1 MKLKYIFITAAL
13 LNMFCASAQ
22 DIYTMESVTS
32 EDLNGTARFIG
43 MGGAMSALGAD
54 ISTMGTNPAGIGL
67 YRSADVA
74 TSLSLNALAEGQK
87 FDEHGKTRM
96 SYDQAGIVY
105 PIKMGN
111 GSMRFFNVGFNYHKR
126 KNFKSLIS
134 ADQNLTNGAS
144 QTWEM
149 ADVSSFFG
157 DASVNDGGTPLTDAG
172 YQTYLFDKVKDE
184 HGKDVTDEF
193 GNKVYNV
200 YNGVNNSYRKWTT
213 GGIQQYDFNMST
225 NISDRYYF
233 GITMGVYNVDIDS
246 YSGYMENL
254 ADNDGLP
261 VGSYTS
267 TNARS
272 LSGNGLDVKFGTI
285 IYPIEGYS
293 FRVGVSFST
302 PVWYSLTENCTSQIN
317 SKFLTSG
324 DGESASVQYD
334 KYDLRTEIGDHDYNI
349 RTPWKFN
356 ISAGGTI
363 GDFLALDAEYEYSDY
378 SSAKLSY
385 DEGYDEWSWSGSETK
400 DRELNREA
408 SKYLKGVSTV
418 RLGAE
423 AKLDYGLS
431 LRLGYNYVSTPIKSN
446 ALQNQ
451 FINSASIDYNTSTN
465 YVNLGDINRY
475 TVGLGYKAKHFYT
488 DFAWQYQQQSGDFY
502 AFTTQRGNPSETN
515 EAPCTKLK
523 LDRSQFLLTL
533 GYKF

>member
-87 FDEHGKTRM
+87 FDEHGKSRV
-96 SYDQAGIVY
+96 SYDQLGIVY
-105 PIKMGN
+105 PFKMG
-111 GSMRFFNVGFNYHKR
+111 GGAMRYFNVGFNYHKR
-126 KNFKSLIS
+126 KNFKSLIG
-134 ADQNLTNGAS
+134 ADQNLANGAS

-149 ADVSSFFG
+149 ADASSYWG
-157 DASVNDGGTPLTDAG
+157 DEEHWTPLSVSG
-172 YQTYLFDKVKDE
+172 YQTYLFDKAGGDPDE
-184 HGKDVTDEF
+184 SGYEL
-193 GNKVYNV
+193 YNV
-200 YNGVNNSYRKWTT
+200 YNGVNNSYRKWVT

-233 GITMGVYNVDIDS
+233 GITMGVYNVDVDS

-254 ADNDGLP
+254 AGQDGSL
-261 VGSYTS
+261 VGSYTL
-267 TNARS
+267 TNSRS

-293 FRVGVSFST
+293 FRLGLSFST
-302 PVWYSLTENCTSQIN
+302 PVWYSLTANCTSQIN
-317 SKFLTSG
+317 SKFLRSG
-324 DGESASVQYD
+324 DGESTSVQYD

-363 GDFLALDAEYEYSDY
+363 GNFLALDAEYEYSDY
-378 SSAKLSY
+378 SSASLSY
-385 DEGYDEWSWSGSETK
+385 DDGYDEWSWGGNQTK

-451 FINSASIDYNTSTN
+451 FIYSASIDYNTSTN

>member
-126 KNFKSLIS
+126 KNFKSLIG
-134 ADQNLTNGAS
+134 ADQLLANGAS

-149 ADVSSFFG
+149 ADVSSYWG
-157 DASVNDGGTPLTDAG
+157 GTDKGTPLSNAG
-172 YQTYLFDKVKDE
+172 YQTYLYEKSEEADDSGYE
-184 HGKDVTDEF
+184 Q
-193 GNKVYNV
+193 YNV
-200 YNGVNNSYRKWTT
+200 YNGVNNSYRKWVT

-233 GITMGVYNVDIDS
+233 GITFGVYNVDVDS

-254 ADNDGLP
+254 ALNDGTS
-261 VGSYTS
+261 VGDYLL

-272 LSGNGLDVKFGTI
+272 LSGNGIDFKFGTI
-285 IYPIEGYS
+285 IYPIEGSS
-293 FRVGVSFST
+293 FRVGLSFST
-302 PVWYSLTENCTSQIN
+302 PVWYSLTANCTSQIY
-317 SKFLTSG
+317 STIGGK
-324 DGESASVQYD
+324 
-334 KYDLRTEIGDHDYNI
+334 KYDYRTEVGDHDFNI

-363 GDFLALDAEYEYSDY
+363 GNFLALDAEYEYSDY
-378 SSAKLSY
+378 SSASLSY
-385 DEGYDEWSWSGSETK
+385 DDVYDEWSWGGNQTK

>member
-126 KNFKSLIS
+126 KNFKSLIG
-134 ADQNLTNGAS
+134 ADQLLANGAS

-233 GITMGVYNVDIDS
+233 GITFGVYNVDVDS

-254 ADNDGLP
+254 ALNDGTS
-261 VGSYTS
+261 VGDYLL

-272 LSGNGLDVKFGTI
+272 LSGNGIDFKFGTI
-285 IYPIEGYS
+285 IYPIEGSS
-293 FRVGVSFST
+293 FRVGLSFST
-302 PVWYSLTENCTSQIN
+302 PVWYSLTANCTSQIN
-317 SKFLTSG
+317 STIGGK
-324 DGESASVQYD
+324 
-334 KYDLRTEIGDHDYNI
+334 KYDIRTEVGDHDFNI

-363 GDFLALDAEYEYSDY
+363 GNFLALDAEYEYSDY
-378 SSAKLSY
+378 SSASLSY
-385 DEGYDEWSWSGSETK
+385 DDVYDEWSWGGNQTK

>member
-105 PIKMGN
+105 PFKMGN

-126 KNFKSLIS
+126 KNFKSLIG
-134 ADQNLTNGAS
+134 ADQLLANGAS

-149 ADVSSFFG
+149 ADVSSYWG
-157 DASVNDGGTPLTDAG
+157 GTNKGTPLLNAG
-172 YQTYLFDKVKDE
+172 YQTCLYEKSGEEDDSE
-184 HGKDVTDEF
+184 YEQ
-193 GNKVYNV
+193 YNV
-200 YNGVNNSYRKWTT
+200 YNGVNNSYRKWVT

-233 GITMGVYNVDIDS
+233 GITFGVYNVDVDS

-254 ADNDGLP
+254 ALNDGTS
-261 VGSYTS
+261 VGDYHL

-272 LSGNGLDVKFGTI
+272 LSGNGIDFKFGTI
-285 IYPIEGYS
+285 IYPIEGSS
-293 FRVGVSFST
+293 FRVGLSFST
-302 PVWYSLTENCTSQIN
+302 PVWYSLTANCTSQIY
-317 SKFLTSG
+317 STIGGK
-324 DGESASVQYD
+324 
-334 KYDLRTEIGDHDYNI
+334 KYDIRTEVGDHDFNI

-363 GDFLALDAEYEYSDY
+363 GNFLALDAEYEYSDY
-378 SSAKLSY
+378 SSASLSY
-385 DEGYDEWSWSGSETK
+385 DDVYDEWSWGGNQTK

>member
-126 KNFKSLIS
+126 KNFKSLIG
-134 ADQNLTNGAS
+134 ADQLLANGAS

-149 ADVSSFFG
+149 VDVSSYWG
-157 DASVNDGGTPLTDAG
+157 GTDKGTPLSNAG
-172 YQTYLFDKVKDE
+172 HQTYLYEKSGEPDDSGYE
-184 HGKDVTDEF
+184 Q
-193 GNKVYNV
+193 YNI
-200 YNGVNNSYRKWTT
+200 YNGVNNSYRKWVT

-233 GITMGVYNVDIDS
+233 GITFGVYNVDVDS

-254 ADNDGLP
+254 ALNDGTS
-261 VGSYTS
+261 VGEYHL

-272 LSGNGLDVKFGTI
+272 LSGNGIDFKFGTI
-285 IYPIEGYS
+285 IYPIEGSS
-293 FRVGVSFST
+293 FRVGLSFST
-302 PVWYSLTENCTSQIN
+302 PVWYSLTANCTSQIY
-317 SKFLTSG
+317 STIGGK
-324 DGESASVQYD
+324 
-334 KYDLRTEIGDHDYNI
+334 KYDIRTEVGDHDFNI

-363 GDFLALDAEYEYSDY
+363 GNFLALDAEYEYSDY
-378 SSAKLSY
+378 SSASLSY
-385 DEGYDEWSWSGSETK
+385 DDSYDEWGWGGNQTK

>member
-105 PIKMGN
+105 PFKMGN

-126 KNFKSLIS
+126 KNFKSLIG
-134 ADQNLTNGAS
+134 ADQLLANGAS

-149 ADVSSFFG
+149 ADVSSYWG
-157 DASVNDGGTPLTDAG
+157 GTNKGTPLSNAG
-172 YQTYLFDKVKDE
+172 YQTCLYEKSGEEDDSE
-184 HGKDVTDEF
+184 YEQ
-193 GNKVYNV
+193 YNV
-200 YNGVNNSYRKWTT
+200 YNGVNNSYRKWVT

-233 GITMGVYNVDIDS
+233 GITFGVYNVDVDS

-254 ADNDGLP
+254 ALNDGTS
-261 VGSYTS
+261 VGEYHL

-272 LSGNGLDVKFGTI
+272 LSGNGIDFKFGTI
-285 IYPIEGYS
+285 IYPIEGSS
-293 FRVGVSFST
+293 FRVGLSFST
-302 PVWYSLTENCTSQIN
+302 PVWYSLTANCTSQIY
-317 SKFLTSG
+317 STIGGK
-324 DGESASVQYD
+324 
-334 KYDLRTEIGDHDYNI
+334 KYDIRTEVGDHDFNI

-363 GDFLALDAEYEYSDY
+363 GNFLALDAEYEYSDY
-378 SSAKLSY
+378 SSASLSY
-385 DEGYDEWSWSGSETK
+385 DDVYDEWSWGGNQTK

>member
-105 PIKMGN
+105 PFKMGN

-126 KNFKSLIS
+126 KNFKSLIG
-134 ADQNLTNGAS
+134 ADQLLANGAS

-149 ADVSSFFG
+149 ADVSSYWG
-157 DASVNDGGTPLTDAG
+157 GTNKGTPLSNAG
-172 YQTYLFDKVKDE
+172 YQTCLYEKSGEEDDSE
-184 HGKDVTDEF
+184 YEQ
-193 GNKVYNV
+193 YNV
-200 YNGVNNSYRKWTT
+200 YNGVNNSYRKWVT

-233 GITMGVYNVDIDS
+233 GITFGVYNVDVDS

-254 ADNDGLP
+254 ALNDGTS
-261 VGSYTS
+261 VGDYLL

-272 LSGNGLDVKFGTI
+272 LSGNGIDFKFGTI
-285 IYPIEGYS
+285 IYPIEGSS
-293 FRVGVSFST
+293 FRVGLSFST
-302 PVWYSLTENCTSQIN
+302 PVWYSLTANCTSQIN
-317 SKFLTSG
+317 STIGGK
-324 DGESASVQYD
+324 
-334 KYDLRTEIGDHDYNI
+334 KYDIRTEVGDHDFNI

-363 GDFLALDAEYEYSDY
+363 GNFLALDAEYEYSDY
-378 SSAKLSY
+378 SSASLSY
-385 DEGYDEWSWSGSETK
+385 DDVYEEWSWGGNQTK

>member
-105 PIKMGN
+105 PFKMGN

-126 KNFKSLIS
+126 KNFKSLIG
-134 ADQNLTNGAS
+134 ADQLLANGAS

-149 ADVSSFFG
+149 ADVSSYWG
-157 DASVNDGGTPLTDAG
+157 GTNKGTPLSNAG
-172 YQTYLFDKVKDE
+172 YQTCLYEKSGEEDDSE
-184 HGKDVTDEF
+184 YEQ
-193 GNKVYNV
+193 YNV
-200 YNGVNNSYRKWTT
+200 YNGVNNSYRKWVT

-233 GITMGVYNVDIDS
+233 GITFGVYNVDVDS

-254 ADNDGLP
+254 ALNDGTS
-261 VGSYTS
+261 VGDYHL

-272 LSGNGLDVKFGTI
+272 LSGNGIDFKFGTI
-285 IYPIEGYS
+285 IYPIEGSS
-293 FRVGVSFST
+293 FRVGLSFST
-302 PVWYSLTENCTSQIN
+302 PVWYSLTANCTSQIY
-317 SKFLTSG
+317 STIG
-324 DGESASVQYD
+324 GT
-334 KYDLRTEIGDHDYNI
+334 KYDYRTEVGDHDFNI

-363 GDFLALDAEYEYSDY
+363 GNFLALDAEYEYSDY
-378 SSAKLSY
+378 SSASLSY
-385 DEGYDEWSWSGSETK
+385 DDGYDEWSWGGNQTK

>member
-126 KNFKSLIS
+126 KNFKSLIG
-134 ADQNLTNGAS
+134 ADQLLANGAS

-149 ADVSSFFG
+149 IDVSSYWG
-157 DASVNDGGTPLTDAG
+157 GTDKGTPLSNAG
-172 YQTYLFDKVKDE
+172 YQTYLYEKSGVDDSGYE
-184 HGKDVTDEF
+184 Q
-193 GNKVYNV
+193 YAY
-200 YNGVNNSYRKWTT
+200 YNGVNNSYRKWVT

-233 GITMGVYNVDIDS
+233 GITFGVYNVDVDS

-254 ADNDGLP
+254 ALNDGTS
-261 VGSYTS
+261 VGDYLL

-272 LSGNGLDVKFGTI
+272 LSGNGIDFKFGTI
-285 IYPIEGYS
+285 IYPIEGSS
-293 FRVGVSFST
+293 FRVGLSFST
-302 PVWYSLTENCTSQIN
+302 PVWYSLTANCTSQIN
-317 SKFLTSG
+317 SEFMCFDENMNVIEGK
-324 DGESASVQYD
+324 YD
-334 KYDLRTEIGDHDYNI
+334 KYDLRTEVGDHDFNI

-363 GDFLALDAEYEYSDY
+363 GNFLALDAEYEYSDY
-378 SSAKLSY
+378 SSASLSY
-385 DEGYDEWSWSGSETK
+385 DDGYDEWSWGGNQTK

>member
-87 FDEHGKTRM
+87 FDEYGKTRM

-126 KNFKSLIS
+126 KNFKSLIG
-134 ADQNLTNGAS
+134 ADQLLANGAS

-149 ADVSSFFG
+149 TDVSSYWG
-157 DASVNDGGTPLTDAG
+157 GTDKGTPLSNAG
-172 YQTYLFDKVKDE
+172 YQTYLYEKSGVDDSGYE
-184 HGKDVTDEF
+184 Q
-193 GNKVYNV
+193 YNV
-200 YNGVNNSYRKWTT
+200 YNGVNNSYRKWVT

-233 GITMGVYNVDIDS
+233 GITFGVYNVDVDS

-254 ADNDGLP
+254 ALNDGTS
-261 VGSYTS
+261 VGDYHL

-272 LSGNGLDVKFGTI
+272 LSGNGIDFKFGTI
-285 IYPIEGYS
+285 IYPIEGSS
-293 FRVGVSFST
+293 FRVGLSFST
-302 PVWYSLTENCTSQIN
+302 PVWYSLTANCTSQIN
-317 SKFLTSG
+317 STIGGK
-324 DGESASVQYD
+324 
-334 KYDLRTEIGDHDYNI
+334 KYDIRTEVGDHDFNI

-363 GDFLALDAEYEYSDY
+363 GNFLALDAEYEYSDY
-378 SSAKLSY
+378 SSASLSY
-385 DEGYDEWSWSGSETK
+385 DDSYDEWGWGGNQTK

-502 AFTTQRGNPSETN
+502 AFTTQRGNPSEAN

>member
-22 DIYTMESVTS
+22 DIYTMESVTI

-126 KNFKSLIS
+126 KNFKSLIG
-134 ADQNLTNGAS
+134 ADQLLANGAS

-149 ADVSSFFG
+149 ADVSSYWG
-157 DASVNDGGTPLTDAG
+157 GTNKGTPLSNAG
-172 YQTYLFDKVKDE
+172 YQTCLYEKSGEEDDSE
-184 HGKDVTDEF
+184 YEQ
-193 GNKVYNV
+193 YNV
-200 YNGVNNSYRKWTT
+200 YNGVNNSYRKWVT

-233 GITMGVYNVDIDS
+233 GITFGVYNVDVDS

-254 ADNDGLP
+254 ALNDGTS
-261 VGSYTS
+261 VGDYLL

-272 LSGNGLDVKFGTI
+272 LSGNGIDFKFGTI
-285 IYPIEGYS
+285 IYPIEGSS
-293 FRVGVSFST
+293 FRVGLSFST
-302 PVWYSLTENCTSQIN
+302 PVWYSLTANCTSQIY
-317 SKFLTSG
+317 STIGGK
-324 DGESASVQYD
+324 
-334 KYDLRTEIGDHDYNI
+334 KYDIRTEVGDHDFNI

-363 GDFLALDAEYEYSDY
+363 GNFLALDAEYEYSDY
-378 SSAKLSY
+378 SSASLSY
-385 DEGYDEWSWSGSETK
+385 DDVYDEWSWGGNQTK

>member
-1 MKLKYIFITAAL
+1 MKLKYIFITTAL

-126 KNFKSLIS
+126 KNFKSLIG
-134 ADQNLTNGAS
+134 ADQLLANGAS

-149 ADVSSFFG
+149 TEVSSYWG
-157 DASVNDGGTPLTDAG
+157 GTDKGTPLSNAG
-172 YQTYLFDKVKDE
+172 YQTYLYEKSGVDDSGYE
-184 HGKDVTDEF
+184 Q
-193 GNKVYNV
+193 YNV
-200 YNGVNNSYRKWTT
+200 YNGVNNSYRKWVT

-233 GITMGVYNVDIDS
+233 GITMGVYNVDVDS

-254 ADNDGLP
+254 ADRDGLP
-261 VGSYTS
+261 VGSYTL

-272 LSGNGLDVKFGTI
+272 LSGNGLDIKFGTI
-285 IYPIEGYS
+285 IYPIEGAS
-293 FRVGVSFST
+293 FRVGLSFST
-302 PVWYSLTENCTSQIN
+302 PVWYSLTANCTSQIN
-317 SKFLTSG
+317 SKFLCY
-324 DGESASVQYD
+324 DENMNVIENKID

-363 GDFLALDAEYEYSDY
+363 GNFLALDAEYEYSDY
-378 SSAKLSY
+378 SSASLSY
-385 DEGYDEWSWSGSETK
+385 DDSYDEWGWGGNQTK

>member
-105 PIKMGN
+105 PFKMGN

-126 KNFKSLIS
+126 KNFKSLIG
-134 ADQNLTNGAS
+134 ADQLLANGAS

-149 ADVSSFFG
+149 ADVSSYWG
-157 DASVNDGGTPLTDAG
+157 GTNKGTPLSNAG
-172 YQTYLFDKVKDE
+172 YQTCLYEKSGEEDDSE
-184 HGKDVTDEF
+184 YEQ
-193 GNKVYNV
+193 YNV
-200 YNGVNNSYRKWTT
+200 YNGVNNSYRKWVT

-233 GITMGVYNVDIDS
+233 GITFGVYNVDVDS

-254 ADNDGLP
+254 ALNDGTS
-261 VGSYTS
+261 VGEYHL

-272 LSGNGLDVKFGTI
+272 LSGNGIDFKFGTI
-285 IYPIEGYS
+285 IYPIEGSS
-293 FRVGVSFST
+293 FRVGLSFST
-302 PVWYSLTENCTSQIN
+302 PVWYSLTANCTSQIY
-317 SKFLTSG
+317 STIGGK
-324 DGESASVQYD
+324 
-334 KYDLRTEIGDHDYNI
+334 KYDIRTEVGDHDFNI

-363 GDFLALDAEYEYSDY
+363 GNFLALGAEYEYSDY
-378 SSAKLSY
+378 SSASLSY
-385 DEGYDEWSWSGSETK
+385 DDSYDEWGWGGNQTK

>member
-32 EDLNGTARFIG
+32 EDLNGTARFVG

-54 ISTMGTNPAGIGL
+54 MSTMGTNPAGIGL

-126 KNFKSLIS
+126 KNFKSLIG
-134 ADQNLTNGAS
+134 ADQVLANGAS

-149 ADVSSFFG
+149 TDVSSYW
-157 DASVNDGGTPLTDAG
+157 GGTGKETPLSNAG
-172 YQTYLFDKVKDE
+172 QTYLYEKSGEVDDSGYE
-184 HGKDVTDEF
+184 Q
-193 GNKVYNV
+193 YNV
-200 YNGVNNSYRKWTT
+200 YNGVNNSYRKWVT

-225 NISDRYYF
+225 NIFDRYYF
-233 GITMGVYNVDIDS
+233 GITFGVYNVDVDS

-254 ADNDGLP
+254 ALNDGTS
-261 VGSYTS
+261 VGDYLL

-272 LSGNGLDVKFGTI
+272 LSGNGIDFKFGTI
-285 IYPIEGYS
+285 IYPIEGSS
-293 FRVGVSFST
+293 FRVGLSFST
-302 PVWYSLTENCTSQIN
+302 PVWYSLTANCTSQIN
-317 SKFLTSG
+317 SIIGGT
-324 DGESASVQYD
+324 
-334 KYDLRTEIGDHDYNI
+334 KYDCRTEVGDHNFNI

-363 GDFLALDAEYEYSDY
+363 GNFLALDAEYEYSDY
-378 SSAKLSY
+378 SSASLSY
-385 DEGYDEWSWSGSETK
+385 DDGYDEWSWGGSQTK

-502 AFTTQRGNPSETN
+502 AFTTQRGNSSEVN

>member
-126 KNFKSLIS
+126 KNFKSLIG
-134 ADQNLTNGAS
+134 ADQLLANGAS

-149 ADVSSFFG
+149 IDVSSYWG
-157 DASVNDGGTPLTDAG
+157 GTDKGTPLSN
-172 YQTYLFDKVKDE
+172 QTYLTYLYEKSGEVDDSGYEQYYK
-184 HGKDVTDEF
+184 
-193 GNKVYNV
+193 
-200 YNGVNNSYRKWTT
+200 YNGVNNSYRKWVT

-233 GITMGVYNVDIDS
+233 GITFGVYNVDVDS

-254 ADNDGLP
+254 ALNDGTS
-261 VGSYTS
+261 VGDYLL

-272 LSGNGLDVKFGTI
+272 LSGNGIDFKFGTI
-285 IYPIEGYS
+285 IYPIEGSS
-293 FRVGVSFST
+293 FRVGLSFFT
-302 PVWYSLTENCTSQIN
+302 PVWYSLTANCTSQIY
-317 SKFLTSG
+317 STIG
-324 DGESASVQYD
+324 GT
-334 KYDLRTEIGDHDYNI
+334 KYDYRTEVGDHDFNI

-363 GDFLALDAEYEYSDY
+363 GNFLALDAEYEYSDY
-378 SSAKLSY
+378 SSASLSY
-385 DEGYDEWSWSGSETK
+385 DDVYDEWGWGGNQTK

>member
-105 PIKMGN
+105 PFKMGN

-126 KNFKSLIS
+126 KNFKSLIG
-134 ADQNLTNGAS
+134 ADQLLANGAS

-149 ADVSSFFG
+149 IDVSSYWG
-157 DASVNDGGTPLTDAG
+157 GTDKGTPLSNAG
-172 YQTYLFDKVKDE
+172 YQTQTYLYEKSGEVDDSGYEQYYK
-184 HGKDVTDEF
+184 
-193 GNKVYNV
+193 Y
-200 YNGVNNSYRKWTT
+200 YGVNNSYRKWVT

-233 GITMGVYNVDIDS
+233 GITFGVYNVDVDS

-254 ADNDGLP
+254 ALNDGTS
-261 VGSYTS
+261 VGDYLL

-272 LSGNGLDVKFGTI
+272 LSGNGIDFKFGTI
-285 IYPIEGYS
+285 IYPIEGSS
-293 FRVGVSFST
+293 FRVGLSFST
-302 PVWYSLTENCTSQIN
+302 PVWYSLTANCTSQIY
-317 SKFLTSG
+317 STIGGK
-324 DGESASVQYD
+324 
-334 KYDLRTEIGDHDYNI
+334 KYDYRTEVGDHDFNI

-363 GDFLALDAEYEYSDY
+363 GNFLALDAEYEYSDY
-378 SSAKLSY
+378 SSASLSY
-385 DEGYDEWSWSGSETK
+385 DDSYDEWGWGGNQTK

>member
-126 KNFKSLIS
+126 KNFKSLIG
-134 ADQNLTNGAS
+134 ADQLLANGAS

-149 ADVSSFFG
+149 TDVSSYWG
-157 DASVNDGGTPLTDAG
+157 GTDKGTPLSNAG
-172 YQTYLFDKVKDE
+172 YQTYLYEKSGKVDDSGYE
-184 HGKDVTDEF
+184 Q
-193 GNKVYNV
+193 YNV
-200 YNGVNNSYRKWTT
+200 YNGVNNSYRKWVT

-233 GITMGVYNVDIDS
+233 GITFGVYNVDVDS

-254 ADNDGLP
+254 ALNDGTS
-261 VGSYTS
+261 VGDYHL

-272 LSGNGLDVKFGTI
+272 LSGNGIDFKFGTI
-285 IYPIEGYS
+285 IYPIEGSS
-293 FRVGVSFST
+293 FRVGLSFST
-302 PVWYSLTENCTSQIN
+302 PVWYSLTANCTSQIN
-317 SKFLTSG
+317 STIGGK
-324 DGESASVQYD
+324 
-334 KYDLRTEIGDHDYNI
+334 KYDIRTEVGDHDFNI

-363 GDFLALDAEYEYSDY
+363 GNFLALDAEYEYSDY
-378 SSAKLSY
+378 SSASLSY
-385 DEGYDEWSWSGSETK
+385 DDSYDEWGWGGNQTK

-502 AFTTQRGNPSETN
+502 AFTTQRGNPSEAN

>member
-126 KNFKSLIS
+126 KNFKSLIG
-134 ADQNLTNGAS
+134 ADQLLANGAS

-149 ADVSSFFG
+149 VDVSSYWG
-157 DASVNDGGTPLTDAG
+157 GTDKGTPLSNAG
-172 YQTYLFDKVKDE
+172 YQTYLYEKSGEADDSE
-184 HGKDVTDEF
+184 YEQ
-193 GNKVYNV
+193 YNV
-200 YNGVNNSYRKWTT
+200 YNGVNNSYRKWVT

-254 ADNDGLP
+254 ALNDGTS
-261 VGSYTS
+261 VGDYLL

-272 LSGNGLDVKFGTI
+272 LSGNGIDFKFGTI
-285 IYPIEGYS
+285 IYPIEGSS
-293 FRVGVSFST
+293 FRVGLSFST
-302 PVWYSLTENCTSQIN
+302 PVWYSMTANCTSQIY
-317 SKFLTSG
+317 STIGGK
-324 DGESASVQYD
+324 
-334 KYDLRTEIGDHDYNI
+334 KYDIRTEVGDHDFNI

-363 GDFLALDAEYEYSDY
+363 GNFLALDAEYEYSDY
-378 SSAKLSY
+378 SSASLSY
-385 DEGYDEWSWSGSETK
+385 DDSYDEWGWGGNQTK

>member
-87 FDEHGKTRM
+87 FDEHGKSRV
-96 SYDQAGIVY
+96 SYDQLGIVY
-105 PIKMGN
+105 PFKMG
-111 GSMRFFNVGFNYHKR
+111 GGVMRYFNVGFNYHKR

-134 ADQNLTNGAS
+134 ADQNLSNGAS

-149 ADVSSFFG
+149 ADVSSYWG
-157 DASVNDGGTPLTDAG
+157 DEERWTPLAVAG
-172 YQTYLFDKVKDE
+172 YQTYLFDKAGGDPDE
-184 HGKDVTDEF
+184 SGYEK
-193 GNKVYNV
+193 YNV

-233 GITMGVYNVDIDS
+233 GITMGVYNVDVDS

-254 ADNDGLP
+254 AGVDGSP
-261 VGSYTS
+261 VGSYTL

-272 LSGNGLDVKFGTI
+272 LSGNGIDFKFGTI
-285 IYPIEGYS
+285 IYPIEGSS
-293 FRVGVSFST
+293 FRVGLSFST
-302 PVWYSLTENCTSQIN
+302 PVWYSLTANCTSQIY
-317 SKFLTSG
+317 STIGGK
-324 DGESASVQYD
+324 
-334 KYDLRTEIGDHDYNI
+334 KYDIRTEVGDHDFNI

-363 GDFLALDAEYEYSDY
+363 GNFLALDAEYEYSDY
-378 SSAKLSY
+378 SSASLSY
-385 DEGYDEWSWSGSETK
+385 DDSYDEWGWGGNQTK

>member
-105 PIKMGN
+105 PIKMEN

-126 KNFKSLIS
+126 KNFKSLIG
-134 ADQNLTNGAS
+134 ADQLLANGAS

-149 ADVSSFFG
+149 ADVSSYWG
-157 DASVNDGGTPLTDAG
+157 GTNKGTPLSNAG
-172 YQTYLFDKVKDE
+172 YQTCLYEKSGEEDDSE
-184 HGKDVTDEF
+184 YEQ
-193 GNKVYNV
+193 YNV
-200 YNGVNNSYRKWTT
+200 YNGVNNSYRKWVT

-233 GITMGVYNVDIDS
+233 GITFGVYNVDVDS

-254 ADNDGLP
+254 ALNDGTS
-261 VGSYTS
+261 VGEYHL

-272 LSGNGLDVKFGTI
+272 LSGNGIDFKFGTI
-285 IYPIEGYS
+285 IYPIEGSS
-293 FRVGVSFST
+293 FRVGLSFST
-302 PVWYSLTENCTSQIN
+302 PVWYSLTANCTSQIN
-317 SKFLTSG
+317 STIGGK
-324 DGESASVQYD
+324 
-334 KYDLRTEIGDHDYNI
+334 KYDIRTEVGDHDFNI

-363 GDFLALDAEYEYSDY
+363 GNFLALDAEYEYSDY
-378 SSAKLSY
+378 SSASLSY
-385 DEGYDEWSWSGSETK
+385 DDSYDEWGWGGNQTK

>member
-1 MKLKYIFITAAL
+1 MKLKYIIVAAITLGVSFAD
-13 LNMFCASAQ
+13 AQ
-22 DIYTMESVTS
+22 DIYTMESLTS
-32 EDLNGTARFIG
+32 EDLNGTARFVG
-43 MGGAMSALGAD
+43 MGGAMNALGAD
-54 ISTMGTNPAGIGL
+54 ISTISTNPAGIGL
-67 YRSADVA
+67 YRRADIA
-74 TSLSLNALAEGQK
+74 TSLSVNTLADGEK
-87 FDEHGKTRM
+87 FDEHGKSRV
-96 SYDQAGIVY
+96 SYDQLGIVY
-105 PIKMGN
+105 PFKMG
-111 GSMRFFNVGFNYHKR
+111 GGAMRYFNVGFNYHKR

-149 ADVSSFFG
+149 TDVSSYWG
-157 DASVNDGGTPLTDAG
+157 GVDNGTPLAVAG
-172 YQTYLFDKVKDE
+172 YQTYLYDKTGE
-184 HGKDVTDEF
+184 TDES
-193 GNKVYNV
+193 GYELYNV
-200 YNGVNNSYRKWTT
+200 YNGVNNSYRKWVT

-233 GITMGVYNVDIDS
+233 GITMGVYNVDVDS

-254 ADNDGLP
+254 ADKEGLP
-261 VGSYTS
+261 VGSYTL

-272 LSGNGLDVKFGTI
+272 LSGNGLDIKFGTI
-285 IYPIEGYS
+285 IYPIEGSS
-293 FRVGVSFST
+293 FRVGLSFST
-302 PVWYSLTENCTSQIN
+302 PVWYSLTANCTSQIN
-317 SKFLTSG
+317 SNMLNSNDGLYEKF
-324 DGESASVQYD
+324 DY
-334 KYDLRTEIGDHDYNI
+334 RTEVGDHDFNI

-363 GDFLALDAEYEYSDY
+363 GNFLALDAEYEYSDY

-385 DEGYDEWSWSGSETK
+385 DEGYNEWSWSGSETK

-431 LRLGYNYVSTPIKSN
+431 LRLGYNYVSSPIKSN

-475 TVGLGYKAKHFYT
+475 TAGLGYKAKHFYA
-488 DFAWQYQQQSGDFY
+488 DFAWQYQKQGGDFY
-502 AFTTQRGNPSETN
+502 AFSTQRGDNSVEN
-515 EAPCTKLK
+515 DAPCTKLK

>member
-126 KNFKSLIS
+126 KNFKSLIG
-134 ADQNLTNGAS
+134 ADQLLANGAS

-149 ADVSSFFG
+149 TDVSSYWG
-157 DASVNDGGTPLTDAG
+157 GTDKGTPLSNAG
-172 YQTYLFDKVKDE
+172 YQTYLYEKSGEVDDSRYE
-184 HGKDVTDEF
+184 Q
-193 GNKVYNV
+193 YNV
-200 YNGVNNSYRKWTT
+200 YNGVNNSYRKWVT

-233 GITMGVYNVDIDS
+233 GITMGVYNVDVDS

-254 ADNDGLP
+254 AGVDGSP
-261 VGSYTS
+261 VGSYTL

-272 LSGNGLDVKFGTI
+272 LSGNGLDIKFGTI
-285 IYPIEGYS
+285 IYPIDGSS
-293 FRVGVSFST
+293 FRVGLSFST
-302 PVWYSLTENCTSQIN
+302 PVWYSLTANCTSQIN
-317 SKFLTSG
+317 SEFMCFDENMNVIEGK
-324 DGESASVQYD
+324 YD
-334 KYDLRTEIGDHDYNI
+334 KYDLRTEVGDHDFNI

-363 GDFLALDAEYEYSDY
+363 GNFLALDAEYEYSDY
-378 SSAKLSY
+378 SSASLSY
-385 DEGYDEWSWSGSETK
+385 DDSYDEWGWGGNQTK

>member
-105 PIKMGN
+105 PFKMGN

-126 KNFKSLIS
+126 KNFKSLIG
-134 ADQNLTNGAS
+134 ADQLLANGAS

-149 ADVSSFFG
+149 VDVSSYWG
-157 DASVNDGGTPLTDAG
+157 GTDKGTPLSNAG
-172 YQTYLFDKVKDE
+172 HQTYLYEKSGEPDDSGYE
-184 HGKDVTDEF
+184 Q
-193 GNKVYNV
+193 YNI
-200 YNGVNNSYRKWTT
+200 YNGVNNSYRKWVT

-233 GITMGVYNVDIDS
+233 GITFGVYNVDVDS

-254 ADNDGLP
+254 ALNDGTS
-261 VGSYTS
+261 VGDYLL

-272 LSGNGLDVKFGTI
+272 LSGNGIDFKFGTI

-378 SSAKLSY
+378 SSASLSY
-385 DEGYDEWSWSGSETK
+385 DDVYDEWSWGGNQTK

>member
-126 KNFKSLIS
+126 KNFKSLIG
-134 ADQNLTNGAS
+134 ADQLLANGAS

-149 ADVSSFFG
+149 TDVSSYWG
-157 DASVNDGGTPLTDAG
+157 GTDKGTPLSNAG
-172 YQTYLFDKVKDE
+172 YQTYLYEKSGVDDSGYE
-184 HGKDVTDEF
+184 Q
-193 GNKVYNV
+193 YNV
-200 YNGVNNSYRKWTT
+200 YNGVNNSYRKWVT

-233 GITMGVYNVDIDS
+233 GITFGVYNVDVDS

-254 ADNDGLP
+254 ALNDGTS
-261 VGSYTS
+261 VGDYLL

-272 LSGNGLDVKFGTI
+272 LSGNGIDFKFGTI
-285 IYPIEGYS
+285 IYPIEGSS
-293 FRVGVSFST
+293 FRVGLSFST
-302 PVWYSLTENCTSQIN
+302 PVWYSLTANCTSQIY
-317 SKFLTSG
+317 STIGGK
-324 DGESASVQYD
+324 
-334 KYDLRTEIGDHDYNI
+334 KYDYRTEVGDHDFNI

-363 GDFLALDAEYEYSDY
+363 GNFLALDAEYEYSDY
-378 SSAKLSY
+378 SSASLSY
-385 DEGYDEWSWSGSETK
+385 DDSYDEWGWGGNQTK

>member
-87 FDEHGKTRM
+87 FDEHGKSRV
-96 SYDQAGIVY
+96 SYDQLGIVY
-105 PIKMGN
+105 PFKMG
-111 GSMRFFNVGFNYHKR
+111 GGAMRYFNVGFNYHKR
-126 KNFKSLIS
+126 KNFKSLIG
-134 ADQNLTNGAS
+134 ADQNLANGAS

-149 ADVSSFFG
+149 VDVSSFFG
-157 DASVNDGGTPLTDAG
+157 DASVKDGGTPLTDAG
-172 YQTYLFDKVKDE
+172 CQTYLFDKVKDE
-184 HGKDVTDEF
+184 DGKDVTDEF

-200 YNGVNNSYRKWTT
+200 YNGVNNSYRKWVT

-233 GITMGVYNVDIDS
+233 GITFGVYNVDVDS

-254 ADNDGLP
+254 ALNDGTS
-261 VGSYTS
+261 VGDYLL

-272 LSGNGLDVKFGTI
+272 LSGNGIDFKFGTI
-285 IYPIEGYS
+285 IYPIEGSS
-293 FRVGVSFST
+293 FRVGLSFST
-302 PVWYSLTENCTSQIN
+302 PVWYSLTANCTSQIN
-317 SKFLTSG
+317 STIGGK
-324 DGESASVQYD
+324 
-334 KYDLRTEIGDHDYNI
+334 KYDIRTEVEDHDFNI

-363 GDFLALDAEYEYSDY
+363 GNFLALDAEYEYSDY
-378 SSAKLSY
+378 SSASLSY
-385 DEGYDEWSWSGSETK
+385 DDSYDEWGWGGNQTK

>member
-126 KNFKSLIS
+126 KNFKSLIG
-134 ADQNLTNGAS
+134 ADQLLANGAS

-149 ADVSSFFG
+149 VDVSSYWG
-157 DASVNDGGTPLTDAG
+157 GTDKGTPLSNAG
-172 YQTYLFDKVKDE
+172 HQTYLYEKSGEADDSGYE
-184 HGKDVTDEF
+184 Q
-193 GNKVYNV
+193 YNV
-200 YNGVNNSYRKWTT
+200 YNGVNNSYRKWVT

-233 GITMGVYNVDIDS
+233 GITFGVYNVDVDS

-254 ADNDGLP
+254 ALNDGTS
-261 VGSYTS
+261 VGDYLL

-272 LSGNGLDVKFGTI
+272 LSGNGIDFKFGTI
-285 IYPIEGYS
+285 IYPIEGSS
-293 FRVGVSFST
+293 FRVGLSFST
-302 PVWYSLTENCTSQIN
+302 PVWYSLTANCTSQIN
-317 SKFLTSG
+317 STIGGK
-324 DGESASVQYD
+324 
-334 KYDLRTEIGDHDYNI
+334 KYDYRTEVGDHDFNI

-363 GDFLALDAEYEYSDY
+363 GNFLALDAEYEYSDY
-378 SSAKLSY
+378 SSASLSY
-385 DEGYDEWSWSGSETK
+385 DDVYDEWSWGGNQTK

>member
-105 PIKMGN
+105 PFKMGN

-126 KNFKSLIS
+126 KNFKSLIG
-134 ADQNLTNGAS
+134 ADQLLANGAS
-144 QTWEM
+144 QTLEM

-233 GITMGVYNVDIDS
+233 GITFGVYNVDVDS

-254 ADNDGLP
+254 ALNDGTS
-261 VGSYTS
+261 VGDYLL

-272 LSGNGLDVKFGTI
+272 LSGNGIDFKFGTI
-285 IYPIEGYS
+285 IYPIEGSS
-293 FRVGVSFST
+293 FRVGLSFST
-302 PVWYSLTENCTSQIN
+302 PVWYSLTANCTSQIN
-317 SKFLTSG
+317 STIGGK
-324 DGESASVQYD
+324 
-334 KYDLRTEIGDHDYNI
+334 KYDIRTEVGDHDFNI

-363 GDFLALDAEYEYSDY
+363 GNFLALDAEYEYSDY
-378 SSAKLSY
+378 SSASLSY
-385 DEGYDEWSWSGSETK
+385 DDVYDEWSWGGNQTK

>member
-126 KNFKSLIS
+126 KNFKSLIG
-134 ADQNLTNGAS
+134 ADQLLANGAS

-149 ADVSSFFG
+149 AEVSSYWG
-157 DASVNDGGTPLTDAG
+157 GTDKGTPLSNAG
-172 YQTYLFDKVKDE
+172 YQTYLYEKSGEVDDSGYE
-184 HGKDVTDEF
+184 Q
-193 GNKVYNV
+193 YNV
-200 YNGVNNSYRKWTT
+200 YNGVNNSYRKWVT

-233 GITMGVYNVDIDS
+233 GITFGVYNVDIDS

-261 VGSYTS
+261 VGSYTL

-385 DEGYDEWSWSGSETK
+385 DEGYDEWSRSGSETK

-451 FINSASIDYNTSTN
+451 FINRASIDYNTSTN

-502 AFTTQRGNPSETN
+502 AFTTQCGNPSETN

>member
-105 PIKMGN
+105 PFKMGN

-126 KNFKSLIS
+126 KNFKSLIG
-134 ADQNLTNGAS
+134 ADQLLANGAS

-149 ADVSSFFG
+149 IDVSSYWG
-157 DASVNDGGTPLTDAG
+157 GTDKGTPLSNAG
-172 YQTYLFDKVKDE
+172 YQTYLYEKSGEVDDSGYE
-184 HGKDVTDEF
+184 Q
-193 GNKVYNV
+193 YNV
-200 YNGVNNSYRKWTT
+200 YNGVNNSYRKWVT

-233 GITMGVYNVDIDS
+233 GITFGVYNVDVDS

-254 ADNDGLP
+254 ALNDGTS
-261 VGSYTS
+261 VGDYLL

-272 LSGNGLDVKFGTI
+272 LSGNGIDFKFGTI
-285 IYPIEGYS
+285 IYPVEGSS
-293 FRVGVSFST
+293 FRVGLSFST
-302 PVWYSLTENCTSQIN
+302 PVWYSLTANCTSQIN
-317 SKFLTSG
+317 STIG
-324 DGESASVQYD
+324 GT
-334 KYDLRTEIGDHDYNI
+334 KYDYRTEVGDHDFNI

-363 GDFLALDAEYEYSDY
+363 GNFLALDAEYEYSDY
-378 SSAKLSY
+378 SSASLSY
-385 DEGYDEWSWSGSETK
+385 DDSYDEWGWGGNQTK

>member
-105 PIKMGN
+105 PFKMGN

-126 KNFKSLIS
+126 KNFKSLIG
-134 ADQNLTNGAS
+134 ADQLLANGAS

-149 ADVSSFFG
+149 VDVSSYWG
-157 DASVNDGGTPLTDAG
+157 GTDKGTPLSNAG
-172 YQTYLFDKVKDE
+172 HQTYLYEKSGEADDSGYE
-184 HGKDVTDEF
+184 Q
-193 GNKVYNV
+193 YNV
-200 YNGVNNSYRKWTT
+200 YNGVNNSYRKWVT

-233 GITMGVYNVDIDS
+233 GITFGVYNVDVDS

-254 ADNDGLP
+254 ALNDGTS
-261 VGSYTS
+261 VGDYLL

-272 LSGNGLDVKFGTI
+272 LSGNGIDFKFGTI
-285 IYPIEGYS
+285 IYPIEGSS
-293 FRVGVSFST
+293 FRVGLSFST
-302 PVWYSLTENCTSQIN
+302 PVWYSLTANCTSQIY
-317 SKFLTSG
+317 STIGGK
-324 DGESASVQYD
+324 
-334 KYDLRTEIGDHDYNI
+334 KYDIRTEVGDHDFNI

-363 GDFLALDAEYEYSDY
+363 GNFLALDAEYEYSDY
-378 SSAKLSY
+378 SSASLSY
-385 DEGYDEWSWSGSETK
+385 DDVYDEWSWGGNQTK

-502 AFTTQRGNPSETN
+502 AFTTQRGNPSEAN

>member
-105 PIKMGN
+105 PFKMGN

-126 KNFKSLIS
+126 KNFKSLIG
-134 ADQNLTNGAS
+134 ADQLLANGAS

-149 ADVSSFFG
+149 ADVSSYWG
-157 DASVNDGGTPLTDAG
+157 GTNKGTPLSNAG
-172 YQTYLFDKVKDE
+172 YQTCLYEKSGEEDDSE
-184 HGKDVTDEF
+184 YEQ
-193 GNKVYNV
+193 YNV
-200 YNGVNNSYRKWTT
+200 YNGVNNSYRKWVT

-233 GITMGVYNVDIDS
+233 GITFGVYNVDVDS

-254 ADNDGLP
+254 ALNDGTS
-261 VGSYTS
+261 VGDYHL

-272 LSGNGLDVKFGTI
+272 LSGNGIDFKFGTI
-285 IYPIEGYS
+285 IYPIEGSS
-293 FRVGVSFST
+293 FRVGLSFST
-302 PVWYSLTENCTSQIN
+302 PVWYSLTANCTSQIY
-317 SKFLTSG
+317 STIGGK
-324 DGESASVQYD
+324 
-334 KYDLRTEIGDHDYNI
+334 KYDIRTEVGDHDFNI

-363 GDFLALDAEYEYSDY
+363 GNFLALGAEYEYSDY
-378 SSAKLSY
+378 SSASLSY
-385 DEGYDEWSWSGSETK
+385 DDVYDEWGWGGNQTK

>member
-126 KNFKSLIS
+126 KNFKSLIG
-134 ADQNLTNGAS
+134 ADQLLANGAS

-149 ADVSSFFG
+149 ADVSSYWG
-157 DASVNDGGTPLTDAG
+157 GTDKGTPLSNAG
-172 YQTYLFDKVKDE
+172 HQTYLYEKSGEVDDSGYE
-184 HGKDVTDEF
+184 Q
-193 GNKVYNV
+193 YNV
-200 YNGVNNSYRKWTT
+200 YNGVNNSYRKWVT

-233 GITMGVYNVDIDS
+233 GITFGVYNVDVDS

-254 ADNDGLP
+254 ALNDGTS
-261 VGSYTS
+261 VGDYLL

-272 LSGNGLDVKFGTI
+272 LSGNGIDFKFGTI
-285 IYPIEGYS
+285 IYPIEGSS
-293 FRVGVSFST
+293 FRVGLSFST
-302 PVWYSLTENCTSQIN
+302 PVWYSLTANCTSQIY
-317 SKFLTSG
+317 STIG
-324 DGESASVQYD
+324 GT
-334 KYDLRTEIGDHDYNI
+334 KYDYRTEVGDHDFNI

-363 GDFLALDAEYEYSDY
+363 GNFLALDAEYEYSDY
-378 SSAKLSY
+378 SSASLSY
-385 DEGYDEWSWSGSETK
+385 DDGYDEWSWGGNQTK

>member
-105 PIKMGN
+105 PFKMGN

-126 KNFKSLIS
+126 KNFKSLIG
-134 ADQNLTNGAS
+134 ADQLLANGAS

-149 ADVSSFFG
+149 ADVSSYWG
-157 DASVNDGGTPLTDAG
+157 GTDKGTPLSNAG
-172 YQTYLFDKVKDE
+172 YQTYLYEKSGEADDSGYE
-184 HGKDVTDEF
+184 Q
-193 GNKVYNV
+193 YNV
-200 YNGVNNSYRKWTT
+200 YNGVNNSYRKWVT

-233 GITMGVYNVDIDS
+233 GITFGVYNVDVDS

-254 ADNDGLP
+254 ALNDGTS
-261 VGSYTS
+261 VGDYLL

-272 LSGNGLDVKFGTI
+272 LSGNGIDFKFGTI
-285 IYPIEGYS
+285 IYPIEGSS
-293 FRVGVSFST
+293 FRVGLSFST
-302 PVWYSLTENCTSQIN
+302 PVWYSLTANCTSQIY
-317 SKFLTSG
+317 STIG
-324 DGESASVQYD
+324 GT
-334 KYDLRTEIGDHDYNI
+334 KYDYRTEVGDHDFNI

-363 GDFLALDAEYEYSDY
+363 GNFLALDAEYEYSDY
-378 SSAKLSY
+378 SSASLSY
-385 DEGYDEWSWSGSETK
+385 DDVYDEWSWGGNQTK

-418 RLGAE
+418 
-423 AKLDYGLS
+423 
-431 LRLGYNYVSTPIKSN
+431 RLGYNYVSTPIKSN